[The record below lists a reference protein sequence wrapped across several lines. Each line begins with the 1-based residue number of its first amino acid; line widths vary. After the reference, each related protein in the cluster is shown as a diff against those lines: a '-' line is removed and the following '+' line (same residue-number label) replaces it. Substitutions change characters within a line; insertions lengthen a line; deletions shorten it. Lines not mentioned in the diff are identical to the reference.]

1 MQSAIG
7 YTPLTTSMQEDVD
20 VNSLFDTLG
29 ICRSGFH
36 CQRCRIADLRLPAG
50 DAQPPGRTRQDLAL
64 LGRASI
70 DKPELAKDQ
79 LTLAHDVAVAA
90 RDEEGSQRTAKL
102 LGRRLLAPSEHQ
114 QIGALHEEERRHEY
128 AP

>member
-20 VNSLFDTLG
+20 VNSLFEKLG

-50 DAQPPGRTRQDLAL
+50 NAQPPGKTYQDLL
-64 LGRASI
+64 LLVRASI
-70 DKPELAKDQ
+70 DKPELARDYW
-79 LTLAHDVAVAA
+79 TRAHDVAAAA
-90 RDEEGSQRTAKL
+90 RNEEGSRRAAKL
-102 LGRRLLAPSEHQ
+102 LADDDLPQANTSK
-114 QIGALHEEERRHEY
+114 
-128 AP
+128 